1 MEIYHLSAYS
11 PCAESGQ
18 KRTGKVISREK
29 TAEFSIKTPSSLVSG
44 KTKAYDCQNWHGLI
58 HSQSIQ
64 TMNPEDP
71 RFVHCLQDPDEDL
84 MKVLYQELKKLA
96 YARMAAEREGHT
108 LGPTAL
114 VHEAWLRLE
123 KSSPEAWRDRSQFF
137 AAASEA
143 MRRILVESA
152 RRRLA
157 IKRGSGTEAVPLEE
171 LEIPG
176 EIDDEKIIE
185 VHEALHQLAKEDPL
199 KAQIVKL
206 RFFSG
211 MEHQEIATL
220 LNVNEKTV
228 RRHWALAKVR
238 LYQTISE
245 A

>member
-1 MEIYHLSAYS
+1 M
-11 PCAESGQ
+11 
-18 KRTGKVISREK
+18 
-29 TAEFSIKTPSSLVSG
+29 
-44 KTKAYDCQNWHGLI
+44 TKACDCQNWHGLI
-58 HSQSIQ
+58 HSQAIQ

-185 VHEALHQLAKEDPL
+185 VHEALDQLAKEDPL

-238 LYQTISE
+238 LYQTITE
-245 A
+245 V

>member
-1 MEIYHLSAYS
+1 MPEI
-11 PCAESGQ
+11 
-18 KRTGKVISREK
+18 
-29 TAEFSIKTPSSLVSG
+29 
-44 KTKAYDCQNWHGLI
+44 
-58 HSQSIQ
+58 
-64 TMNPEDP
+64 DP
-71 RFVHCLQDPDEDL
+71 RFAKFQADPDEDL
-84 MKVLYQELKKLA
+84 MKVLYQELKVLA
-96 YARMAAEREGHT
+96 RSRMAAERSGHT

-157 IKRGSGTEAVPLEE
+157 EKRGAGAEAVPLDD
-171 LEIPG
+171 LEISTDM
-176 EIDDEKIIE
+176 DDEKIVA
-185 VHEALHQLAKEDPL
+185 VHEALDQLSKEDPL

-211 MEHQEIATL
+211 MEHQEIAVL
-220 LNVNEKTV
+220 LEVNEKTV
-228 RRHWALAKVR
+228 RRHWTLAKVM
-238 LYQTISE
+238 LYKSIREQ

>member
-1 MEIYHLSAYS
+1 
-11 PCAESGQ
+11 
-18 KRTGKVISREK
+18 
-29 TAEFSIKTPSSLVSG
+29 
-44 KTKAYDCQNWHGLI
+44 
-58 HSQSIQ
+58 
-64 TMNPEDP
+64 MNPEDP

-185 VHEALHQLAKEDPL
+185 VHEALDQLAKEDPL

-238 LYQTISE
+238 LYQTITE